1 MTYRILSEVKING
14 IGKVKHIHEQTFSE
28 DSNIFGKIL
37 EYHKYMRK
45 TFPGCEFELKEVKE
59 I

>member
-1 MTYRILSEVKING
+1 MKYRITSEVRVGG
-14 IGKVKHIHEQTFSE
+14 IGKVKHIHEQAFSE
-28 DSNIFGKIL
+28 DENVFGKIL

>member
-1 MTYRILSEVKING
+1 MKCRIISEVSVRG
-14 IGKVKHIHEQTFSE
+14 IGKIKHIHEQIFSE
-28 DSNIFGKIL
+28 DSNVFGKIL